1 MELQYVKQLVQ
12 FSFHAQPAIKQ
23 RHCIAVQELLFYW

>member
-12 FSFHAQPAIKQ
+12 FSFHAEPAM
-23 RHCIAVQELLFYW
+23 AALLFKSYCFTDNI